1 MTACR
6 CPHCGHVFKPGEAKT
21 TPAPAS
27 AADWLERL
35 LETCRDRKIPLTWD
49 NRVSEKQAAEFVG
62 REVATLQNW
71 SYSDQR
77 LPFVKVGNRRT
88 YRLEDIAA
96 YLARGEK

>member
-1 MTACR
+1 MTA
-6 CPHCGHVFKPGEAKT
+6 
-21 TPAPAS
+21 PAPKS
-27 AADWLERL
+27 AADWLERMQQ
-35 LETCRDRKIPLTWD
+35 TCRDRNIPLTWD
-49 NRVSEKQAAEFVG
+49 NRVSEKQAAEFVD
-62 REVATLQNW
+62 REVSTVQNW